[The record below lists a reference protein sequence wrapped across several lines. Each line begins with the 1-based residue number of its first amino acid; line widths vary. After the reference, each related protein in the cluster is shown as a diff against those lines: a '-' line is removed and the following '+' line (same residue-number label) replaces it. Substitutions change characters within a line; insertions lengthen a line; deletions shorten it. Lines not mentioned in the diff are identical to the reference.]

1 MNYILSAIYA
11 VGAVIHFG
19 YWAHDDKFD
28 ATEFSDAFLLVLGC
42 IAWIFCLLYKLG
54 GWLRKKL

>member
-1 MNYILSAIYA
+1 MNYILSAIYV

-19 YWAHDDKFD
+19 YWAHDDKWD
-28 ATEFSDAFLLVLGC
+28 ASECSGAFLLALGG